1 MKEDRRIDQA
11 GSVGVLV
18 GFYERERE
26 KKKEEEE
33 AWKWLLRWRVVKG

>member
-26 KKKEEEE
+26 KKCDIEFLNQFLTKI
-33 AWKWLLRWRVVKG
+33 